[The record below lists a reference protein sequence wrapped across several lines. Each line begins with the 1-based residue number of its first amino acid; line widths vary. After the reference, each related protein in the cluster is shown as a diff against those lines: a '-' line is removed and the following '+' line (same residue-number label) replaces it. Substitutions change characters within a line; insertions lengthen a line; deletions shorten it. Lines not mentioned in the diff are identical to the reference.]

1 MSCVSNLK
9 FGVFHECWTFDH
21 NLRLYFFCAA
31 IIWHFVTL
39 NYVSP
44 KVALE
49 DRLEYAIYLKS
60 SINGELCLFT
70 DIRVSNIV
78 IEQTLKYVR
87 LDNGREFSLSRDEHL
102 DSDLW
107 DILYHI
113 NCSLSGDRF
122 LLGRNIFKIDS
133 LKEKLTWDD
142 YD

>member
-1 MSCVSNLK
+1 MSVGLLIII
-9 FGVFHECWTFDH
+9 FAFI
-21 NLRLYFFCAA
+21 FFAA

-113 NCSLSGDRF
+113 NCSLTGDRF
-122 LLGRNIFKIDS
+122 LLGRNIFKIDEPS
-133 LKEKLTWDD
+133 RKKLTWDD
-142 YD
+142 YDR

>member
-1 MSCVSNLK
+1 MSADLLIVLYTCI
-9 FGVFHECWTFDH
+9 FGG
-21 NLRLYFFCAA
+21 A
-31 IIWHFVTL
+31 IIWYFVTL

-122 LLGRNIFKIDS
+122 LLGRNIFKIDEPS
-133 LKEKLTWDD
+133 RKKLTWDD
-142 YD
+142 YDR

>member
-1 MSCVSNLK
+1 M
-9 FGVFHECWTFDH
+9 
-21 NLRLYFFCAA
+21 
-31 IIWHFVTL
+31 
-39 NYVSP
+39 
-44 KVALE
+44 
-49 DRLEYAIYLKS
+49 
-60 SINGELCLFT
+60 
-70 DIRVSNIV
+70 

-87 LDNGREFSLSRDEHL
+87 LDNGREFSLSRDEHS

>member
-1 MSCVSNLK
+1 MSVGLLIIIFASI
-9 FGVFHECWTFDH
+9 
-21 NLRLYFFCAA
+21 FCGA
-31 IIWHFVTL
+31 IIWHFVM

-113 NCSLSGDRF
+113 NCSLTGDRF
-122 LLGRNIFKIDS
+122 LLGRNIFKIDEPS
-133 LKEKLTWDD
+133 RKKLTWDD
-142 YD
+142 YDR

>member
-1 MSCVSNLK
+1 MSADLLFLLYACI
-9 FGVFHECWTFDH
+9 FGG
-21 NLRLYFFCAA
+21 A
-31 IIWHFVTL
+31 IVWYFVTL

-87 LDNGREFSLSRDEHL
+87 LDNGREFSLSRDKHL

-122 LLGRNIFKIDS
+122 LLGRNIFKIDEPS
-133 LKEKLTWDD
+133 RKKLTWDD
-142 YD
+142 YDR

>member
-1 MSCVSNLK
+1 M
-9 FGVFHECWTFDH
+9 W
-21 NLRLYFFCAA
+21 Y
-31 IIWHFVTL
+31 FVTL

-87 LDNGREFSLSRDEHL
+87 LDNGREFSLSRDKHL

-122 LLGRNIFKIDS
+122 LLGRNIFKIDEPS
-133 LKEKLTWDD
+133 RKKLTWDD
-142 YD
+142 YDR

>member
-1 MSCVSNLK
+1 MSVGLLIII
-9 FGVFHECWTFDH
+9 FAFI
-21 NLRLYFFCAA
+21 FCTA

-113 NCSLSGDRF
+113 NCSLSGDRDHPRMHGEH
-122 LLGRNIFKIDS
+122 LQRVETQAAHEGSSPYARGAPENRA
-133 LKEKLTWDD
+133 
-142 YD
+142 